1 MAIPLCLN
9 LPELPDPFD
18 LSLPGG
24 VTIQRINLIE
34 VIQPLLA
41 PLMPLF
47 EIVDT
52 IVAIFNCVKA
62 IPDSLGPPPDPT
74 VLAACI
80 PELGEKVAR
89 LLKLIPQLS
98 LPILLKQICKLIVH
112 TLKEARDALV
122 HLQRQLERILNA
134 VDRATDLED
143 SGLMAIIACAQ
154 ENVGQEAANV
164 GKMLASL
171 GRLIGIVNIFFGML
185 GLPEV
190 PDLSDLAGKPL
201 DAVIAPL
208 DALIQV
214 FENAGNAV
222 PAP

>member
-80 PELGEKVAR
+80 PELGEKVAQ

-171 GRLIGIVNIFFGML
+171 GRLIGLVNLFFGIL

-201 DAVIAPL
+201 NAVIAPL
-208 DALIQV
+208 DALIKV

>member
-1 MAIPLCLN
+1 MAIELCLE
-9 LPELPDPFD
+9 LPELPDPFE

-24 VTIQRINLIE
+24 VTIQRINLME

-80 PELGEKVAR
+80 PELGAKVAQ

-98 LPILLKQICKLIVH
+98 LPILLKQLCKLIVS
-112 TLKEARDALV
+112 TLKEARAALV
-122 HLQRQLERILNA
+122 HLQKQMQRILEA
-134 VDRATDLED
+134 VDRASNLAD
-143 SGLMAIIACAQ
+143 SGLMAIIACSRG
-154 ENVGQEAANV
+154 NVGQEAAND

-171 GRLIGIVNIFFGML
+171 GRLIGLVNLFFGML

-201 DAVIAPL
+201 DVVIEPL
-208 DALIQV
+208 DALIAV

-222 PAP
+222 PVP

>member
-80 PELGEKVAR
+80 PELGEKVAQ

-171 GRLIGIVNIFFGML
+171 GRLIGLVNLFFGIL

>member
-1 MAIPLCLN
+1 MAIELCLE
-9 LPELPDPFD
+9 LPEIPDPFQ
-18 LSLPGG
+18 LTLPGG
-24 VTIQRINLIE
+24 VTIERINLLE

-80 PELGEKVAR
+80 PELGEKVAQ

-98 LPILLKQICKLIVH
+98 LPILLKQICKLIGH
-112 TLKEARDALV
+112 TLRDARGAL
-122 HLQRQLERILNA
+122 LLLLEEMQRILRA
-134 VDRATDLED
+134 VDRATELED
-143 SGLMAIIACAQ
+143 SGLMAIISCAKT
-154 ENVGQEAANV
+154 NAGQEAANV

-171 GRLIGIVNIFFGML
+171 GRLIGLVNLFFGML

-190 PDLSDLAGKPL
+190 PSLSELAGKPL
-201 DAVIAPL
+201 DLVIEPL
-208 DALIQV
+208 DALIEV
-214 FENAGNAV
+214 FQNAGNAIPV
-222 PAP
+222 P

>member
-9 LPELPDPFD
+9 LPEIPDPFE
-18 LSLPGG
+18 LPLPGG
-24 VTIQRINLIE
+24 VTIERINLME

-41 PLMPLF
+41 PLIPLF

-80 PELGEKVAR
+80 PELGEKVAQ

-98 LPILLKQICKLIVH
+98 LPLLLKRICKLIVQ
-112 TLKEARDALV
+112 TLREARSALV
-122 HLQRQLERILNA
+122 HLQEQMLRIPKA
-134 VDRATDLED
+134 VDRASDLED
-143 SGLMAIIACAQ
+143 SGLMAIISCARA
-154 ENVGQEAANV
+154 NAAQEAANV

-171 GRLIGIVNIFFGML
+171 GRLIGLVNLFLGML

-190 PDLSDLAGKPL
+190 PSLSELAGKPL
-201 DAVIAPL
+201 DAVIEPL
-208 DALIQV
+208 DALIEVLQ
-214 FENAGNAV
+214 NAGDAIPV
-222 PAP
+222 P

>member
-1 MAIPLCLN
+1 MAIPLCLH
-9 LPELPDPFD
+9 LPEIPDPFE

-24 VTIQRINLIE
+24 VTIERINLME

-74 VLAACI
+74 ILTACI
-80 PELGEKVAR
+80 PELGEKVAQ

-98 LPILLKQICKLIVH
+98 LPILLKQICKLIVE
-112 TLKEARDALV
+112 TLKEARRALV
-122 HLQRQLERILNA
+122 HLQRQVMRILETI
-134 VDRATDLED
+134 DRATELED

-154 ENVGQEAANV
+154 ANAGQEAANV

-171 GRLIGIVNIFFGML
+171 GRLIGLVNLFFGML

-201 DAVIAPL
+201 DAVIEPL
-208 DALIQV
+208 DALIEV
-214 FENAGNAV
+214 FQNAGDSIPV
-222 PAP
+222 P

>member
-1 MAIPLCLN
+1 MAIELCLE
-9 LPELPDPFD
+9 LPEIPDPFQ
-18 LSLPGG
+18 LTLPGG
-24 VTIQRINLIE
+24 VTIERINLLE

-80 PELGEKVAR
+80 PELGEKVAQ

-98 LPILLKQICKLIVH
+98 LPILLKQICKLIVQ
-112 TLKEARDALV
+112 TLREARNALV
-122 HLQRQLERILNA
+122 HLQEQMQRILRA
-134 VDRATDLED
+134 VDRATELED
-143 SGLMAIIACAQ
+143 SGLMAISSCAKT
-154 ENVGQEAANV
+154 NAGQEAANV

-171 GRLIGIVNIFFGML
+171 GRLIRLVNPFFGML

-190 PDLSDLAGKPL
+190 PSLSELAGKPL
-201 DAVIAPL
+201 DLVIEPL
-208 DALIQV
+208 DALIEV
-214 FENAGNAV
+214 FQNAGNAIPV
-222 PAP
+222 P

>member
-80 PELGEKVAR
+80 PELGEKVAQ

-171 GRLIGIVNIFFGML
+171 GRLIGLVNIFFGML

-208 DALIQV
+208 DALIKV

>member
-1 MAIPLCLN
+1 MAIELCLE
-9 LPELPDPFD
+9 LPEIPDPFE

-24 VTIQRINLIE
+24 VTIERINLME

-74 VLAACI
+74 ILAACI
-80 PELGEKVAR
+80 PELGEKVAQ

-98 LPILLKQICKLIVH
+98 LPILLKQICKLIVK
-112 TLKEARDALV
+112 TLREARSALV
-122 HLQRQLERILNA
+122 HLQRQIERILNA
-134 VDRATDLED
+134 VDRATDLAD
-143 SGLMAIIACAQ
+143 SGLMAIISCAKT
-154 ENVGQEAANV
+154 NAGQEAANV

-171 GRLIGIVNIFFGML
+171 GRLIGLVNLFFGML

-201 DAVIAPL
+201 DLVIEPL
-208 DALIQV
+208 DALIEV
-214 FENAGNAV
+214 FENAGDAIPV
-222 PAP
+222 P